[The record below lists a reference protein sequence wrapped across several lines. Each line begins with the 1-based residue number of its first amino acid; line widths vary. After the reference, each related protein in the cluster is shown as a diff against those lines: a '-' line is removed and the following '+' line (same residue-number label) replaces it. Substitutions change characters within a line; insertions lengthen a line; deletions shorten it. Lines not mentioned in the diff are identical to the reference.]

1 MPIKAFA
8 VLTGRTEA
16 WLEAN
21 KEEII
26 ECFAAY
32 FVEGADRRDDAVEWI
47 KNAVEIVEEEQGR
60 D

>member
-26 ECFAAY
+26 ESFAAY
-32 FVEGADRRDDAVEWI
+32 FVEGPDRRDDAVEWI
-47 KNAVEIVEEEQGR
+47 KDAIENVEEEQGR

>member
-1 MPIKAFA
+1 MPIKALA

-26 ECFAAY
+26 ESFAAY
-32 FVEGADRRDDAVEWI
+32 FVEGPDRRDDAVEWI
-47 KNAVEIVEEEQGR
+47 KDAIENVE
-60 D
+60 